1 MIFTRT
7 NRYTKITFENNENV
21 AFIKKYEEKLGK
33 FTGVREPGYEKSRAY
48 KSGYWD
54 GYTLLYDKSNHR
66 LPDGLF
72 NQLIE
77 FSESI
82 KEQVEGY
89 SYKIVDD
96 REELF
101 MGEEDVPQD
110 MTFKDGDNEYTLFDY
125 QYNSVKSAIG
135 SGKGILHLATNA
147 GKCLTFN
154 NLLLTNKGLMKIGD
168 ILVANGS
175 LGKGLEEPNNTD
187 ITLVNKYGEL
197 EKPAILTNNG
207 LKHTY
212 RITTNLGVEETST
225 DNHPILVMTPNG
237 EKWKEAKDIVV
248 GDWIVSRKGDNV
260 YGKNTSISID
270 DSYLSGLLIADG
282 YISKKN
288 VAVFTNDQKELIDY
302 VHNKFKNVG
311 NTRIEVRNDSNGT
324 GVALSDKKA
333 NIDLHDNLDLP
344 YEKSVGKTVPNKIL
358 QSPRDIQLAYLS
370 GYIECEVSID
380 TDKLSLEISSAS
392 KEMLQQVQ
400 LMLLNMGIVSNLSKK
415 EVNKYQDSW
424 YGRITTG
431 ADDSY
436 ILLNCLSFKTN
447 QRIKQVQLFNK
458 NYNSRSRNS
467 KTTHVPYGKE
477 IMDRYKKTYPIP
489 EDGNMKKS
497 MYVPKTISTSRF
509 SKLYNKYPNGSPE
522 MKSIMGFIT
531 DKHIVFS
538 QVVDVEDSGY
548 EKTYD
553 VHMPKTHSFL
563 ANGIINH
570 NTGVS
575 VSLIKTL
582 SKYLERGEKVIY
594 FVPSKA
600 IFEQAIKT
608 MQENFGNNAVGY
620 IGDGK
625 KKISAINVV
634 IMLSMVSALKDPT
647 KSKDVKVTGKARTL
661 QIFVDEVAPLFDNSN
676 QKSILSNLVKS
687 YKPTTKSRTE
697 ILEWIRKA
705 DEECPTDN
713 RVKLFIN
720 SKKAEYR
727 KLMQGKVGTKYKKY
741 EDTLKLVSETKIVL
755 VDEGHHSKSDTTFDT
770 LLRFYNAPYMY
781 AMTGSIDTKDKLS
794 SQRLKGLY
802 HKVIYTVSNDEL
814 IERGISAKP
823 TINLIKVKGNIGV
836 TSEEDKNYMAV
847 YEKGIVRFDVR
858 NELIAGLTKKM
869 VEKDKTSL
877 LIVNRVEHGEILK
890 EKFDSMGITSKFIS
904 GDTSTEDREV
914 AKKEA
919 KDGTLKVLIAT
930 SIFDEGVSINNI
942 DVLFMVSSTKSL
954 RLILQRVGRVLR
966 KKSGDNQA
974 LVFDFV
980 DMTHIF
986 LKNHAKDRIKIYKDQ
1001 NFDIKYLN

>member
-1 MIFTRT
+1 MIFTRK
-7 NRYTKITFENNENV
+7 NRYTEITFEDNENI
-21 AFIKKYEEKLGK
+21 AFINKYEEKLGK

-72 NQLIE
+72 DQLVE
-77 FSESI
+77 FSETI
-82 KEQVEGY
+82 KEQVSGY
-89 SYKIVDD
+89 SYKVVDD

-147 GKCLTFN
+147 GK
-154 NLLLTNKGLMKIGD
+154 
-168 ILVANGS
+168 
-175 LGKGLEEPNNTD
+175 
-187 ITLVNKYGEL
+187 
-197 EKPAILTNNG
+197 
-207 LKHTY
+207 
-212 RITTNLGVEETST
+212 
-225 DNHPILVMTPNG
+225 
-237 EKWKEAKDIVV
+237 
-248 GDWIVSRKGDNV
+248 
-260 YGKNTSISID
+260 
-270 DSYLSGLLIADG
+270 
-282 YISKKN
+282 
-288 VAVFTNDQKELIDY
+288 
-302 VHNKFKNVG
+302 
-311 NTRIEVRNDSNGT
+311 
-324 GVALSDKKA
+324 
-333 NIDLHDNLDLP
+333 
-344 YEKSVGKTVPNKIL
+344 
-358 QSPRDIQLAYLS
+358 
-370 GYIECEVSID
+370 
-380 TDKLSLEISSAS
+380 
-392 KEMLQQVQ
+392 
-400 LMLLNMGIVSNLSKK
+400 
-415 EVNKYQDSW
+415 
-424 YGRITTG
+424 
-431 ADDSY
+431 
-436 ILLNCLSFKTN
+436 
-447 QRIKQVQLFNK
+447 
-458 NYNSRSRNS
+458 
-467 KTTHVPYGKE
+467 
-477 IMDRYKKTYPIP
+477 
-489 EDGNMKKS
+489 
-497 MYVPKTISTSRF
+497 
-509 SKLYNKYPNGSPE
+509 
-522 MKSIMGFIT
+522 
-531 DKHIVFS
+531 
-538 QVVDVEDSGY
+538 
-548 EKTYD
+548 
-553 VHMPKTHSFL
+553 
-563 ANGIINH
+563 
-570 NTGVS
+570 TGVS

-608 MQENFGNNAVGY
+608 MQENFGKNAVGY

-625 KKISAINVV
+625 KKVSTINVV

-647 KSKDVKVTGKARTL
+647 KGKDVKVTGKARTL
-661 QIFVDEVAPLFDNSN
+661 QIFIDEVAPLFENAN

-687 YKPTTKSRTE
+687 YKPTTKARTE
-697 ILEWIRKA
+697 ILDWLKKA

-713 RVKLFIN
+713 RVKLYIN

-770 LLRFYNAPYMY
+770 LLRFTNAPYMY

-823 TINLIKVKGNIGV
+823 TINLIKVKGNIGL

-847 YEKGIVRFDVR
+847 YEKGIVKYDAR
-858 NELIAGLTKKM
+858 NDLIVGLTKKM
-869 VEKDKTSL
+869 IEKGKTSL

-890 EKFDSMGITSKFIS
+890 EKLDSVGVKSKFIS
-904 GDTSTEDREV
+904 GDTSTEDREI

-966 KKSGDNQA
+966 KKSGDNKA
-974 LVFDFV
+974 LVFDFI

>member
-54 GYTLLYDKSNHR
+54 GYTLLYDKSNHQ

-101 MGEEDVPQD
+101 MGEEDVPRELN
-110 MTFKDGDNEYTLFDY
+110 FKDDGKEYNLFDY

-147 GKCLTFN
+147 GK
-154 NLLLTNKGLMKIGD
+154 
-168 ILVANGS
+168 
-175 LGKGLEEPNNTD
+175 
-187 ITLVNKYGEL
+187 
-197 EKPAILTNNG
+197 
-207 LKHTY
+207 
-212 RITTNLGVEETST
+212 
-225 DNHPILVMTPNG
+225 
-237 EKWKEAKDIVV
+237 
-248 GDWIVSRKGDNV
+248 
-260 YGKNTSISID
+260 
-270 DSYLSGLLIADG
+270 
-282 YISKKN
+282 
-288 VAVFTNDQKELIDY
+288 
-302 VHNKFKNVG
+302 
-311 NTRIEVRNDSNGT
+311 
-324 GVALSDKKA
+324 
-333 NIDLHDNLDLP
+333 
-344 YEKSVGKTVPNKIL
+344 
-358 QSPRDIQLAYLS
+358 
-370 GYIECEVSID
+370 
-380 TDKLSLEISSAS
+380 
-392 KEMLQQVQ
+392 
-400 LMLLNMGIVSNLSKK
+400 
-415 EVNKYQDSW
+415 
-424 YGRITTG
+424 
-431 ADDSY
+431 
-436 ILLNCLSFKTN
+436 
-447 QRIKQVQLFNK
+447 
-458 NYNSRSRNS
+458 
-467 KTTHVPYGKE
+467 
-477 IMDRYKKTYPIP
+477 
-489 EDGNMKKS
+489 
-497 MYVPKTISTSRF
+497 
-509 SKLYNKYPNGSPE
+509 
-522 MKSIMGFIT
+522 
-531 DKHIVFS
+531 
-538 QVVDVEDSGY
+538 
-548 EKTYD
+548 
-553 VHMPKTHSFL
+553 
-563 ANGIINH
+563 
-570 NTGVS
+570 TGVS
-575 VSLIKTL
+575 VALIKTL

-608 MQENFGNNAVGY
+608 MQENFGKNAVGY

-697 ILEWIRKA
+697 ILEWIIKA

-974 LVFDFV
+974 LVFDFI
-980 DMTHIF
+980 DQTHIF

>member
-7 NRYTKITFENNENV
+7 NRYTKITFESNENV

-54 GYTLLYDKSNHR
+54 GYTLLYDKSNHQ

-101 MGEEDVPQD
+101 MGEEDVPRELN
-110 MTFKDGDNEYTLFDY
+110 FKDDGKEYNLFDY

-147 GKCLTFN
+147 GK
-154 NLLLTNKGLMKIGD
+154 
-168 ILVANGS
+168 
-175 LGKGLEEPNNTD
+175 
-187 ITLVNKYGEL
+187 
-197 EKPAILTNNG
+197 
-207 LKHTY
+207 
-212 RITTNLGVEETST
+212 
-225 DNHPILVMTPNG
+225 
-237 EKWKEAKDIVV
+237 
-248 GDWIVSRKGDNV
+248 
-260 YGKNTSISID
+260 
-270 DSYLSGLLIADG
+270 
-282 YISKKN
+282 
-288 VAVFTNDQKELIDY
+288 
-302 VHNKFKNVG
+302 
-311 NTRIEVRNDSNGT
+311 
-324 GVALSDKKA
+324 
-333 NIDLHDNLDLP
+333 
-344 YEKSVGKTVPNKIL
+344 
-358 QSPRDIQLAYLS
+358 
-370 GYIECEVSID
+370 
-380 TDKLSLEISSAS
+380 
-392 KEMLQQVQ
+392 
-400 LMLLNMGIVSNLSKK
+400 
-415 EVNKYQDSW
+415 
-424 YGRITTG
+424 
-431 ADDSY
+431 
-436 ILLNCLSFKTN
+436 
-447 QRIKQVQLFNK
+447 
-458 NYNSRSRNS
+458 
-467 KTTHVPYGKE
+467 
-477 IMDRYKKTYPIP
+477 
-489 EDGNMKKS
+489 
-497 MYVPKTISTSRF
+497 
-509 SKLYNKYPNGSPE
+509 
-522 MKSIMGFIT
+522 
-531 DKHIVFS
+531 
-538 QVVDVEDSGY
+538 
-548 EKTYD
+548 
-553 VHMPKTHSFL
+553 
-563 ANGIINH
+563 
-570 NTGVS
+570 TGVS
-575 VSLIKTL
+575 VALIKTL

-608 MQENFGNNAVGY
+608 MQENFGKNAVGY

-687 YKPTTKSRTE
+687 YNPTTKSRTE

-836 TSEEDKNYMAV
+836 TSEEDKNYMVV

-974 LVFDFV
+974 LVFDFI
-980 DMTHIF
+980 DQTHIF

>member
-54 GYTLLYDKSNHR
+54 GYTLLYDKSNHQ
-66 LPDGLF
+66 LPDGIF

-101 MGEEDVPQD
+101 MGEEDVPRELN
-110 MTFKDGDNEYTLFDY
+110 FKDDGKEYNLFDY

-147 GKCLTFN
+147 GK
-154 NLLLTNKGLMKIGD
+154 
-168 ILVANGS
+168 
-175 LGKGLEEPNNTD
+175 
-187 ITLVNKYGEL
+187 
-197 EKPAILTNNG
+197 
-207 LKHTY
+207 
-212 RITTNLGVEETST
+212 
-225 DNHPILVMTPNG
+225 
-237 EKWKEAKDIVV
+237 
-248 GDWIVSRKGDNV
+248 
-260 YGKNTSISID
+260 
-270 DSYLSGLLIADG
+270 
-282 YISKKN
+282 
-288 VAVFTNDQKELIDY
+288 
-302 VHNKFKNVG
+302 
-311 NTRIEVRNDSNGT
+311 
-324 GVALSDKKA
+324 
-333 NIDLHDNLDLP
+333 
-344 YEKSVGKTVPNKIL
+344 
-358 QSPRDIQLAYLS
+358 
-370 GYIECEVSID
+370 
-380 TDKLSLEISSAS
+380 
-392 KEMLQQVQ
+392 
-400 LMLLNMGIVSNLSKK
+400 
-415 EVNKYQDSW
+415 
-424 YGRITTG
+424 
-431 ADDSY
+431 
-436 ILLNCLSFKTN
+436 
-447 QRIKQVQLFNK
+447 
-458 NYNSRSRNS
+458 
-467 KTTHVPYGKE
+467 
-477 IMDRYKKTYPIP
+477 
-489 EDGNMKKS
+489 
-497 MYVPKTISTSRF
+497 
-509 SKLYNKYPNGSPE
+509 
-522 MKSIMGFIT
+522 
-531 DKHIVFS
+531 
-538 QVVDVEDSGY
+538 
-548 EKTYD
+548 
-553 VHMPKTHSFL
+553 
-563 ANGIINH
+563 
-570 NTGVS
+570 TGVS
-575 VSLIKTL
+575 VALIKTL

-608 MQENFGNNAVGY
+608 MQENFGKNAVGY

-676 QKSILSNLVKS
+676 QKIILSNLVKS

-974 LVFDFV
+974 LVFDFI
-980 DMTHIF
+980 DQTHIF

>member
-7 NRYTKITFENNENV
+7 NRYTKITFESNENV

-54 GYTLLYDKSNHR
+54 GYTLLYDKSNHQ

-101 MGEEDVPQD
+101 MGEEDVPRELN
-110 MTFKDGDNEYTLFDY
+110 FKDDGKEYNLFDY

-147 GKCLTFN
+147 GK
-154 NLLLTNKGLMKIGD
+154 
-168 ILVANGS
+168 
-175 LGKGLEEPNNTD
+175 
-187 ITLVNKYGEL
+187 
-197 EKPAILTNNG
+197 
-207 LKHTY
+207 
-212 RITTNLGVEETST
+212 
-225 DNHPILVMTPNG
+225 
-237 EKWKEAKDIVV
+237 
-248 GDWIVSRKGDNV
+248 
-260 YGKNTSISID
+260 
-270 DSYLSGLLIADG
+270 
-282 YISKKN
+282 
-288 VAVFTNDQKELIDY
+288 
-302 VHNKFKNVG
+302 
-311 NTRIEVRNDSNGT
+311 
-324 GVALSDKKA
+324 
-333 NIDLHDNLDLP
+333 
-344 YEKSVGKTVPNKIL
+344 
-358 QSPRDIQLAYLS
+358 
-370 GYIECEVSID
+370 
-380 TDKLSLEISSAS
+380 
-392 KEMLQQVQ
+392 
-400 LMLLNMGIVSNLSKK
+400 
-415 EVNKYQDSW
+415 
-424 YGRITTG
+424 
-431 ADDSY
+431 
-436 ILLNCLSFKTN
+436 
-447 QRIKQVQLFNK
+447 
-458 NYNSRSRNS
+458 
-467 KTTHVPYGKE
+467 
-477 IMDRYKKTYPIP
+477 
-489 EDGNMKKS
+489 
-497 MYVPKTISTSRF
+497 
-509 SKLYNKYPNGSPE
+509 
-522 MKSIMGFIT
+522 
-531 DKHIVFS
+531 
-538 QVVDVEDSGY
+538 
-548 EKTYD
+548 
-553 VHMPKTHSFL
+553 
-563 ANGIINH
+563 
-570 NTGVS
+570 TGVS
-575 VSLIKTL
+575 VALIKTL

-608 MQENFGNNAVGY
+608 MQENFGKNAVGY

-687 YKPTTKSRTE
+687 YNPTTKSRTE

-974 LVFDFV
+974 LVFDFI
-980 DMTHIF
+980 DQTHIF

>member
-54 GYTLLYDKSNHR
+54 GYTLLYDKSNHQ

-101 MGEEDVPQD
+101 MGEEDVPRELN
-110 MTFKDGDNEYTLFDY
+110 FKDDGKEYNLFDY

-147 GKCLTFN
+147 GK
-154 NLLLTNKGLMKIGD
+154 
-168 ILVANGS
+168 
-175 LGKGLEEPNNTD
+175 
-187 ITLVNKYGEL
+187 
-197 EKPAILTNNG
+197 
-207 LKHTY
+207 
-212 RITTNLGVEETST
+212 
-225 DNHPILVMTPNG
+225 
-237 EKWKEAKDIVV
+237 
-248 GDWIVSRKGDNV
+248 
-260 YGKNTSISID
+260 
-270 DSYLSGLLIADG
+270 
-282 YISKKN
+282 
-288 VAVFTNDQKELIDY
+288 
-302 VHNKFKNVG
+302 
-311 NTRIEVRNDSNGT
+311 
-324 GVALSDKKA
+324 
-333 NIDLHDNLDLP
+333 
-344 YEKSVGKTVPNKIL
+344 
-358 QSPRDIQLAYLS
+358 
-370 GYIECEVSID
+370 
-380 TDKLSLEISSAS
+380 
-392 KEMLQQVQ
+392 
-400 LMLLNMGIVSNLSKK
+400 
-415 EVNKYQDSW
+415 
-424 YGRITTG
+424 
-431 ADDSY
+431 
-436 ILLNCLSFKTN
+436 
-447 QRIKQVQLFNK
+447 
-458 NYNSRSRNS
+458 
-467 KTTHVPYGKE
+467 
-477 IMDRYKKTYPIP
+477 
-489 EDGNMKKS
+489 
-497 MYVPKTISTSRF
+497 
-509 SKLYNKYPNGSPE
+509 
-522 MKSIMGFIT
+522 
-531 DKHIVFS
+531 
-538 QVVDVEDSGY
+538 
-548 EKTYD
+548 
-553 VHMPKTHSFL
+553 
-563 ANGIINH
+563 
-570 NTGVS
+570 TGVS
-575 VSLIKTL
+575 VALIKTL

-608 MQENFGNNAVGY
+608 MQENFGKNAVGY

-687 YKPTTKSRTE
+687 YNPTTKSRTE

-974 LVFDFV
+974 LVFDFI
-980 DMTHIF
+980 DQTHIF
-986 LKNHAKDRIKIYKDQ
+986 LKNHANDRIKIYKDQ

>member
-54 GYTLLYDKSNHR
+54 GYTLLYDKSNHQ

-101 MGEEDVPQD
+101 MGEEDVPRELN
-110 MTFKDGDNEYTLFDY
+110 FKDDGKEYNLFDY

-147 GKCLTFN
+147 GK
-154 NLLLTNKGLMKIGD
+154 
-168 ILVANGS
+168 
-175 LGKGLEEPNNTD
+175 
-187 ITLVNKYGEL
+187 
-197 EKPAILTNNG
+197 
-207 LKHTY
+207 
-212 RITTNLGVEETST
+212 
-225 DNHPILVMTPNG
+225 
-237 EKWKEAKDIVV
+237 
-248 GDWIVSRKGDNV
+248 
-260 YGKNTSISID
+260 
-270 DSYLSGLLIADG
+270 
-282 YISKKN
+282 
-288 VAVFTNDQKELIDY
+288 
-302 VHNKFKNVG
+302 
-311 NTRIEVRNDSNGT
+311 
-324 GVALSDKKA
+324 
-333 NIDLHDNLDLP
+333 
-344 YEKSVGKTVPNKIL
+344 
-358 QSPRDIQLAYLS
+358 
-370 GYIECEVSID
+370 
-380 TDKLSLEISSAS
+380 
-392 KEMLQQVQ
+392 
-400 LMLLNMGIVSNLSKK
+400 
-415 EVNKYQDSW
+415 
-424 YGRITTG
+424 
-431 ADDSY
+431 
-436 ILLNCLSFKTN
+436 
-447 QRIKQVQLFNK
+447 
-458 NYNSRSRNS
+458 
-467 KTTHVPYGKE
+467 
-477 IMDRYKKTYPIP
+477 
-489 EDGNMKKS
+489 
-497 MYVPKTISTSRF
+497 
-509 SKLYNKYPNGSPE
+509 
-522 MKSIMGFIT
+522 
-531 DKHIVFS
+531 
-538 QVVDVEDSGY
+538 
-548 EKTYD
+548 
-553 VHMPKTHSFL
+553 
-563 ANGIINH
+563 
-570 NTGVS
+570 TGVS
-575 VSLIKTL
+575 VALIKTL

-608 MQENFGNNAVGY
+608 MQENFGKNAVGY

-687 YKPTTKSRTE
+687 YNPTTKSRTE

-974 LVFDFV
+974 LVFDFI
-980 DMTHIF
+980 DQTHIF

>member
-54 GYTLLYDKSNHR
+54 GYTLLYDKSNHQ

-101 MGEEDVPQD
+101 MGEEDVPRELN
-110 MTFKDGDNEYTLFDY
+110 FKDDGKEYNLFDY

-147 GKCLTFN
+147 GK
-154 NLLLTNKGLMKIGD
+154 
-168 ILVANGS
+168 
-175 LGKGLEEPNNTD
+175 
-187 ITLVNKYGEL
+187 
-197 EKPAILTNNG
+197 
-207 LKHTY
+207 
-212 RITTNLGVEETST
+212 
-225 DNHPILVMTPNG
+225 
-237 EKWKEAKDIVV
+237 
-248 GDWIVSRKGDNV
+248 
-260 YGKNTSISID
+260 
-270 DSYLSGLLIADG
+270 
-282 YISKKN
+282 
-288 VAVFTNDQKELIDY
+288 
-302 VHNKFKNVG
+302 
-311 NTRIEVRNDSNGT
+311 
-324 GVALSDKKA
+324 
-333 NIDLHDNLDLP
+333 
-344 YEKSVGKTVPNKIL
+344 
-358 QSPRDIQLAYLS
+358 
-370 GYIECEVSID
+370 
-380 TDKLSLEISSAS
+380 
-392 KEMLQQVQ
+392 
-400 LMLLNMGIVSNLSKK
+400 
-415 EVNKYQDSW
+415 
-424 YGRITTG
+424 
-431 ADDSY
+431 
-436 ILLNCLSFKTN
+436 
-447 QRIKQVQLFNK
+447 
-458 NYNSRSRNS
+458 
-467 KTTHVPYGKE
+467 
-477 IMDRYKKTYPIP
+477 
-489 EDGNMKKS
+489 
-497 MYVPKTISTSRF
+497 
-509 SKLYNKYPNGSPE
+509 
-522 MKSIMGFIT
+522 
-531 DKHIVFS
+531 
-538 QVVDVEDSGY
+538 
-548 EKTYD
+548 
-553 VHMPKTHSFL
+553 
-563 ANGIINH
+563 
-570 NTGVS
+570 TGVS
-575 VSLIKTL
+575 VALIKTL

-608 MQENFGNNAVGY
+608 MQENFGKNAVGY

-974 LVFDFV
+974 LVFDFI
-980 DMTHIF
+980 DQTHIF

>member
-54 GYTLLYDKSNHR
+54 GYTLLYDKSNHQ

-101 MGEEDVPQD
+101 MGEEDVPRELN
-110 MTFKDGDNEYTLFDY
+110 FKDDGKEYNLFDY

-147 GKCLTFN
+147 GK
-154 NLLLTNKGLMKIGD
+154 
-168 ILVANGS
+168 
-175 LGKGLEEPNNTD
+175 
-187 ITLVNKYGEL
+187 
-197 EKPAILTNNG
+197 
-207 LKHTY
+207 
-212 RITTNLGVEETST
+212 
-225 DNHPILVMTPNG
+225 
-237 EKWKEAKDIVV
+237 
-248 GDWIVSRKGDNV
+248 
-260 YGKNTSISID
+260 
-270 DSYLSGLLIADG
+270 
-282 YISKKN
+282 
-288 VAVFTNDQKELIDY
+288 
-302 VHNKFKNVG
+302 
-311 NTRIEVRNDSNGT
+311 
-324 GVALSDKKA
+324 
-333 NIDLHDNLDLP
+333 
-344 YEKSVGKTVPNKIL
+344 
-358 QSPRDIQLAYLS
+358 
-370 GYIECEVSID
+370 
-380 TDKLSLEISSAS
+380 
-392 KEMLQQVQ
+392 
-400 LMLLNMGIVSNLSKK
+400 
-415 EVNKYQDSW
+415 
-424 YGRITTG
+424 
-431 ADDSY
+431 
-436 ILLNCLSFKTN
+436 
-447 QRIKQVQLFNK
+447 
-458 NYNSRSRNS
+458 
-467 KTTHVPYGKE
+467 
-477 IMDRYKKTYPIP
+477 
-489 EDGNMKKS
+489 
-497 MYVPKTISTSRF
+497 
-509 SKLYNKYPNGSPE
+509 
-522 MKSIMGFIT
+522 
-531 DKHIVFS
+531 
-538 QVVDVEDSGY
+538 
-548 EKTYD
+548 
-553 VHMPKTHSFL
+553 
-563 ANGIINH
+563 
-570 NTGVS
+570 TGVS
-575 VSLIKTL
+575 VALIKTL

-608 MQENFGNNAVGY
+608 MQENFGKNAVGY

-687 YKPTTKSRTE
+687 YNPTTKSRTE

>member
-54 GYTLLYDKSNHR
+54 GYTLLYDKSNHQ

-101 MGEEDVPQD
+101 MGEEDVPRELN
-110 MTFKDGDNEYTLFDY
+110 FKDDGKEYNLFDY

-147 GKCLTFN
+147 GK
-154 NLLLTNKGLMKIGD
+154 
-168 ILVANGS
+168 
-175 LGKGLEEPNNTD
+175 
-187 ITLVNKYGEL
+187 
-197 EKPAILTNNG
+197 
-207 LKHTY
+207 
-212 RITTNLGVEETST
+212 
-225 DNHPILVMTPNG
+225 
-237 EKWKEAKDIVV
+237 
-248 GDWIVSRKGDNV
+248 
-260 YGKNTSISID
+260 
-270 DSYLSGLLIADG
+270 
-282 YISKKN
+282 
-288 VAVFTNDQKELIDY
+288 
-302 VHNKFKNVG
+302 
-311 NTRIEVRNDSNGT
+311 
-324 GVALSDKKA
+324 
-333 NIDLHDNLDLP
+333 
-344 YEKSVGKTVPNKIL
+344 
-358 QSPRDIQLAYLS
+358 
-370 GYIECEVSID
+370 
-380 TDKLSLEISSAS
+380 
-392 KEMLQQVQ
+392 
-400 LMLLNMGIVSNLSKK
+400 
-415 EVNKYQDSW
+415 
-424 YGRITTG
+424 
-431 ADDSY
+431 
-436 ILLNCLSFKTN
+436 
-447 QRIKQVQLFNK
+447 
-458 NYNSRSRNS
+458 
-467 KTTHVPYGKE
+467 
-477 IMDRYKKTYPIP
+477 
-489 EDGNMKKS
+489 
-497 MYVPKTISTSRF
+497 
-509 SKLYNKYPNGSPE
+509 
-522 MKSIMGFIT
+522 
-531 DKHIVFS
+531 
-538 QVVDVEDSGY
+538 
-548 EKTYD
+548 
-553 VHMPKTHSFL
+553 
-563 ANGIINH
+563 
-570 NTGVS
+570 TGVS
-575 VSLIKTL
+575 VALIKTL

-608 MQENFGNNAVGY
+608 MQENFGKNAVGY

-647 KSKDVKVTGKARTL
+647 KGKDVKVTGKARTL

-687 YKPTTKSRTE
+687 YNPTTKSRTE

-974 LVFDFV
+974 LVFDFI
-980 DMTHIF
+980 DQTHIF